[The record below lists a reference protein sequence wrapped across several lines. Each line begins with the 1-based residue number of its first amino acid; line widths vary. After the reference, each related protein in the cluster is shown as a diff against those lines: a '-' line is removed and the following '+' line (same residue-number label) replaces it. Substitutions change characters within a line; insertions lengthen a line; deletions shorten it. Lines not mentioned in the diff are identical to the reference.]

1 MQAGPFWLCLEG
13 QNFSDSIFD
22 TQDLSTI
29 RGGSLLLRDLVSRA
43 DDWLGARLPGKV
55 ELATRGGS
63 VGIWRLQVA
72 ADGMPALLSA
82 LRAHLGEGEFRH
94 LSFGLAAVAEDRP
107 GYSRQRNRLRAAIQ
121 RQRLSQSRVAYPEPG
136 RQNAVCEVDFVRP
149 VAKSHEIGKDRKLR
163 VSQSVHDRRRHGMEK
178 KQTLIAEETALP
190 DPVTGQR
197 KSLLSE
203 GARSWLKA
211 QAGVTRRFAMQTSS
225 ISDSA
230 APPEGLKA
238 TLADKIC
245 VITLDGNG
253 FGKVQ
258 DEVLAKDDTLAAQQ
272 RFDNAVAALRAK
284 IIAAVFSE
292 VIGRK
297 GCGKPSPEEEAVR
310 EEIGDPAGQVA
321 RFELLLWGGDE
332 IMFIVPARLGWPVLE
347 VVGETAEGLD
357 LLGRSVTFSI
367 GAVFCHHDAPIARI
381 KKLADDLAGH
391 IKGLKPE
398 GDEGEDRKG
407 RDGKAAT
414 LAMVEVLESFD
425 HIGTDLSSHL
435 ARALPQPTGTPLS
448 TAERAAFRALDLGEL
463 QSLRRAAEALAA
475 GKGGRVSRGRLR
487 QVAQALHSGRAP
499 GASYRGE
506 KWGDLVTDA
515 RKDLR
520 GVAALACGGDPEKAA
535 AAQIRPLDRDRFFA
549 LLEAYWDYL
558 VPERQA
564 DDSRA
569 VPARM
574 AEEAR

>member
-63 VGIWRLQVA
+63 VGIWRLQIA
-72 ADGMPALLSA
+72 ADGMPALLAA

-149 VAKSHEIGKDRKLR
+149 VVESHRIGPKDGRAQGKIR
-163 VSQSVHDRRRHGMEK
+163 VSQSVHDRRNFGRDK
-178 KQTLIAEETALP
+178 KQKLIAEETRAP
-190 DPVTGQR
+190 GAGTG
-197 KSLLSE
+197 SLLSPEAE
-203 GARSWLKA
+203 GWLTG
-211 QAGVTRRFAMQTSS
+211 QPGVTRPFAMQISS
-225 ISDSA
+225 ISESA
-230 APPEGLKA
+230 CPPERLKS

-258 DEVLAKDDTLAAQQ
+258 DAALVASDTLEAQ
-272 RFDNAVAALRAK
+272 RSFDEALAGLRARV
-284 IIAAVFSE
+284 IADVFSAVIALGGFGPPSDEEKE
-292 VIGRK
+292 VRD
-297 GCGKPSPEEEAVR
+297 
-310 EEIGDPAGQVA
+310 EIHDRAETVA

-332 IMFIVPARLGWPVLE
+332 IMFIVPARIGWQILE
-347 VVGETAEGLD
+347 TIGKTAGD
-357 LLGRSVTFSI
+357 VTLLGEPVTFSI

-381 KKLADDLAGH
+381 KALADDLAGH
-391 IKGLKPE
+391 IKGLKE
-398 GDEGEDRKG
+398 VDGKG
-407 RDGKAAT
+407 RDGKGAT
-414 LAMVEVLESFD
+414 LALVEVLESFD
-425 HIGTDLSSHL
+425 HIGTNLSAHL
-435 ARALPQPTGTPLS
+435 ARTVPKPTGEALTE
-448 TAERAAFRALDLGEL
+448 AERDAFRVMDIQEL
-463 QSLRRAAEALAA
+463 QKLRLAAEALAA

-487 QVAQALHSGRAP
+487 QVALALHTGKAP
-499 GASYRGE
+499 GAAYEGKNWVE
-506 KWGDLVTDA
+506 LVNDT
-515 RKDLR
+515 RKDLK
-520 GVAALACGGDPEKAA
+520 GQAKAALEGETPFS
-535 AAQIRPLDRDRFFA
+535 QDRFFA

-558 VPERQA
+558 VPERQKV
-564 DDSRA
+564 DDPSVSTA
-569 VPARM
+569 SPFVEQP
-574 AEEAR
+574 E